1 MQSSAFFNLE
11 AKHFLSRKITEEKS
25 LASDLLH
32 LCNDS
37 LESLRVVYSEVSE
50 NLTVNL
56 DTSLV
61 KSTHQLAVAHT
72 IEASSSVDTLDPQC
86 AECALLVT
94 TIAISVGNEAGSR
107 LALPPLIINF
117 LVELLK
123 KKNYAKISKSRCIKS
138 KKNKNLEAH

>member
-1 MQSSAFFNLE
+1 MQSSVFFNLE
-11 AKHFLSRKITEEKS
+11 AKHFLTRKITEEKS

-56 DTSLV
+56 DTCLV

-94 TIAISVGNEAGSR
+94 TIAISVGKTLLPSVLGNGPYVLAGTKITSGQTQD
-107 LALPPLIINF
+107 F
-117 LVELLK
+117 LSL
-123 KKNYAKISKSRCIKS
+123 SS
-138 KKNKNLEAH
+138 

>member
-1 MQSSAFFNLE
+1 MQSSVFFNLE
-11 AKHFLSRKITEEKS
+11 AKHFLTRKITEEKS

-72 IEASSSVDTLDPQC
+72 IEASSSVDTLNPQC
-86 AECALLVT
+86 AECALLVS
-94 TIAISVGNEAGSR
+94 TIAISVGKTLLPSVLSYCPCI
-107 LALPPLIINF
+107 LASSILTLS
-117 LVELLK
+117 ELQD
-123 KKNYAKISKSRCIKS
+123 SCSFCF
-138 KKNKNLEAH
+138 